1 MTIAE
6 AISMADSLKPNMM
19 TDAVKIKFLNQIDQI
34 IWDEIISQHYPEDD
48 RRGNRFL
55 HAMRELIDAELEL
68 TDLQEKAD
76 VVAFMD
82 SLRGKF
88 HEEILKVQTII
99 SEAKLLILQGIENT
113 LIAKVANQASYTK
126 DQLIGYIEDIG
137 DTIDSETAEDPE
149 RPAYASDTSTSTV
162 LLVSSPHDMLYV
174 YWLITQIDH
183 LNMEMEKYNN
193 DRALFQNAY
202 DQYSD
207 WYTRT
212 HMPIQRV
219 REFRP

>member
-1 MTIAE
+1 MVDLEVTG
-6 AISMADSLKPNMM
+6 
-19 TDAVKIKFLNQIDQI
+19 TDGMIEKKQVK
-34 IWDEIISQHYPEDD
+34 
-48 RRGNRFL
+48 R
-55 HAMRELIDAELEL
+55 
-68 TDLQEKAD
+68 
-76 VVAFMD
+76 
-82 SLRGKF
+82 
-88 HEEILKVQTII
+88 
-99 SEAKLLILQGIENT
+99 
-113 LIAKVANQASYTK
+113 SYTK

-183 LNMEMEKYNN
+183 MNMEMDKYNN